1 MEDLEEKLKDASDA
15 RLRLIATDG
24 ERLLLIT
31 VQQRM
36 CNALA

>member
-24 ERLLLIT
+24 GCLLFT
-31 VQQRM
+31 
-36 CNALA
+36 